1 MAKSK
6 AVARSLVEATVSDVD
21 ALASHP
27 QSLART
33 RRSPAQS
40 AARVQRRTKCQN
52 ATNAHVSDQRQSL
65 YLFARSSHGHTLS
78 GQLKA
83 RSASLQRPTVEH
95 NHTKWSLQRPTVEH
109 NHTKWSLQ
117 RPTVEHNHTK
127 WSLQRPT
134 VEHNHTKWSLQ
145 RSTVEHNHTKW
156 SLQRPTVEHNHTKW
170 SSNCSSKVTHSSLI
184 ARCQHERA
192 QIMNCD
198 SHTPARTHGPS

>member
-127 WSLQRPT
+127 WS
-134 VEHNHTKWSLQ
+134 
-145 RSTVEHNHTKW
+145 
-156 SLQRPTVEHNHTKW
+156 
-170 SSNCSSKVTHSSLI
+170 SNCSSKVTHSSLI